1 MVRPTIDHRVAGTV
15 NRAAAV
21 LLGFAVL
28 ACGDDSN
35 GFDFATMGQ
44 GSAADGGGGTAT
56 GGTTGEGSD
65 ETASG
70 PTQGDGTTTTG
81 VDGDEGTASG
91 SGGSTGSG
99 DGEDGDLPIVP
110 CNGMDV
116 LFVVDNSSTMLEE
129 QIRIRSSAAAWLMTV
144 NASTATAVN
153 NVNVGV
159 ITTDESAMVT
169 ATEMPCN
176 FASGEAYMQMGGALF
191 DPMVF
196 AAEVQCALSVGVAG
210 SSDERPME
218 HLIEAL
224 SPEFVDGGANTGFLR
239 EGALLVIVI
248 LTDEEDDFE
257 AKTAW
262 GSAGDPADWIS
273 DIAALKGDIH
283 RDVVVLSLIGVDQPN
298 ACPTPQWN
306 GVAGAELSPRL
317 AEFSEGFPAG
327 ATHDL
332 CAPEFST
339 FLSGVVPGIAGSCM
353 NFSPP

>member
-1 MVRPTIDHRVAGTV
+1 MAGTV

-35 GFDFATMGQ
+35 EFEFATMGQ
-44 GSAADGGGGTAT
+44 GSAAGRDDGTAT
-56 GGTTGEGSD
+56 SGTTGEGSG
-65 ETASG
+65 ETANE
-70 PTQGDGTTTTG
+70 PTQGEGSTTMG
-81 VDGDEGTASG
+81 VDADDDDDGTASG
-91 SGGSTGSG
+91 SGSPTGTD
-99 DGEDGDLPIVP
+99 DGELPVVP
-110 CNGMDV
+110 CIGMDI
-116 LFVVDNSSTMLEE
+116 LFVVDNSATMIEE
-129 QIRIRSSAAAWLMTV
+129 QTRISSSAAAWLMTV
-144 NASTATAVN
+144 NASTASAVN

-169 ATEMPCN
+169 ATAMPCN
-176 FASGEAYMQMGGALF
+176 FVSGQSYMQMGGALF
-191 DPMVF
+191 DPVVF

-224 SPEFVDGGANTGFLR
+224 SPQFVDGGPNTGFLR

-298 ACPTPQWN
+298 ACPNPQWN
-306 GVAGAELSPRL
+306 GMAGAELSPRL
-317 AEFSEGFPAG
+317 AEFAEGFPAG
-327 ATHDL
+327 ATQDL
-332 CAPEFST
+332 CAPEFNT